1 MTKELKQN
9 VMDEIFHDY
18 GTEVFQRNAID
29 YHAMSD
35 EHTEILGQFMD
46 HTGMSVD
53 ELKDCLV
60 TGYLMRMQLN
70 KKEVL
75 SR

>member
-18 GTEVFQRNAID
+18 GTEIFRRDAID
-29 YHAMSD
+29 YHNMSD
-35 EHTEILGQFMD
+35 EHIEILGQFMD
-46 HTGMSVD
+46 HANMSVD
-53 ELKDCLV
+53 DLKDCLV

-70 KKEVL
+70 KMEV
-75 SR
+75 

>member
-1 MTKELKQN
+1 MTKKLKQN

-18 GTEVFQRNAID
+18 GTEVFCRDAID
-29 YHAMSD
+29 YHSMSY

-53 ELKDCLV
+53 DLKDCLV
-60 TGYLMRMQLN
+60 TGYLMRMQLR
-70 KKEVL
+70 KK
-75 SR
+75 SI